1 MFRWARLPA
10 IPEGH
15 GAGAWGFLRAKIY
28 ERVGAARGMFKDV
41 KVLSDLF
48 RKDVDNEISNIKQLL
63 ELCSKAEMLEMEYD
77 TKFKLRY
84 LISNVLLYGKN
95 DLE

>member
-1 MFRWARLPA
+1 MKSKH
-10 IPEGH
+10 IPDE
-15 GAGAWGFLRAKIY
+15 LRAKIY
-28 ERVGAARGMFKDV
+28 ERVGAKRGMFKDV
-41 KVLSDLF
+41 EELSDLF

-63 ELCSKAEMLEMEYD
+63 ELCSKAEILEMEYD

-95 DLE
+95 ELEN